1 MAFLR
6 KTSPPAHGVFSD
18 LSDISLE
25 DSRMEDIRNLKVSRS
40 FTQAASGQSR
50 FLKRNQT
57 IGEKHLNLQ
66 DSAVLGSGARPTLGR
81 PLATASKIRASAA
94 LMKLAQLETKIR
106 SRQSAPTSWSDTESD
121 SRLLEDG
128 LAESVDRFAPGATSG
143 PASPHTQRTF
153 QKQTCEAPFPKSSVQ
168 SGQASRFLKK
178 KQPPVGSAAPE
189 AHAGK
194 ERNLQTPRQKEPARK
209 FDSPDSDE
217 EEMKELLGSLMESS
231 REKETSLNQ
240 RFTSTTVSEKERV
253 KPSGGQIPVPPRA
266 PLSRVQLSSSGPSQT
281 LGLCST
287 RSARRG
293 SARRALRSTR
303 SGTCS
308 PQTPVARHTASHD
321 TASHDSASHDSA
333 FHDSASHD
341 SASHDSASHDSAS
354 HDTAS
359 RASSTSIPHA
369 VSRSKSSTMG
379 HIQLA
384 SSSGRSEPGPGE
396 ASDPEASDDS
406 LNDFRINILS
416 LDDLSPAVSERS
428 DLEQKEGA
436 TQRARTPG
444 RSRPDKT
451 PAALDTPSPALP
463 RSSAFQGKATSGVGD
478 EGLPTESEVSER
490 LSASLASAVQQDSVS
505 SAKPSS
511 EMPTEDSVG
520 SAYSED
526 FESPPSPPAS
536 EPTAPSE
543 AALDG
548 TLAAVSECSRSL
560 RTDPPKPP
568 RARKKGGQG
577 VERVTV
583 RETAVQTL
591 DPAFTY
597 QWTKAA
603 GMAAIGPALGS
614 SYVDPVPIASHV
626 VSADAIEVLTA
637 YSPAVLALND
647 MLKQQL
653 NLTQQFIAASRH
665 LHLSLLRSMEGD
677 SFHYHS
683 LEEAKEYIR
692 CHRPTPLTMEDALR
706 EVQEEL

>member
-6 KTSPPAHGVFSD
+6 KTSPPTHGVFSD

-25 DSRMEDIRNLKVSRS
+25 DSRMEDLRNLKVSRS

-66 DSAVLGSGARPTLGR
+66 DNAVLGSGARLTLGR

-106 SRQSAPTSWSDTESD
+106 SRQSVPTSWSDTESD

-128 LAESVDRFAPGATSG
+128 LAGSVDRSTPGATSG
-143 PASPHTQRTF
+143 PASPHTHRTF
-153 QKQTCEAPFPKSSVQ
+153 QKQAREAPLPKSSVQ

-194 ERNLQTPRQKEPARK
+194 ERNLETPRQKEPARK
-209 FDSPDSDE
+209 FDAPDSDE

-240 RFTSTTVSEKERV
+240 RFTSTTVSEEERV
-253 KPSGGQIPVPPRA
+253 KPSAVRFSFVS
-266 PLSRVQLSSSGPSQT
+266 PLSRAELSSSGPSQT

-293 SARRALRSTR
+293 SARRALRSAR
-303 SGTCS
+303 SGTCC
-308 PQTPVARHTASHD
+308 PQTPAARDA
-321 TASHDSASHDSA
+321 
-333 FHDSASHD
+333 
-341 SASHDSASHDSAS
+341 
-354 HDTAS
+354 AS
-359 RASSTSIPHA
+359 RDSSISIPDAA

-384 SSSGRSEPGPGE
+384 SSSGRSGRSEPGPG
-396 ASDPEASDDS
+396 EASDDS

-451 PAALDTPSPALP
+451 PAGLDAPSHALP
-463 RSSAFQGKATSGVGD
+463 RSSAFQGKATSVVGD

-490 LSASLASAVQQDSVS
+490 LSASLASAAQQDSVS

-511 EMPTEDSVG
+511 ETPTEDSVG

-548 TLAAVSECSRSL
+548 TLATVSECSRSL
-560 RTDPPKPP
+560 RTDPHKPP
-568 RARKKGGQG
+568 RARKKGGRG

-597 QWTKAA
+597 QWTK
-603 GMAAIGPALGS
+603 
-614 SYVDPVPIASHV
+614 
-626 VSADAIEVLTA
+626 VLTA

-665 LHLSLLRSMEGD
+665 LHLSLLQSMEGD

-692 CHRPTPLTMEDALR
+692 CHRPIPLTMEDALR

>member
-25 DSRMEDIRNLKVSRS
+25 DSRTEDLRNLKVSRS

-66 DSAVLGSGARPTLGR
+66 DNAVLDSGARLTLGR

-106 SRQSAPTSWSDTESD
+106 SRQSAPTSWSDMESD

-128 LAESVDRFAPGATSG
+128 LAGSVDRFAPGATSG
-143 PASPHTQRTF
+143 PASPHTHRTF
-153 QKQTCEAPFPKSSVQ
+153 QKQAREAPLPKSSVQ

-209 FDSPDSDE
+209 FDAPDSDE

-253 KPSGGQIPVPPRA
+253 KPSAGQIPAPPRA
-266 PLSRVQLSSSGPSQT
+266 PLSRAELSSSGPSQT
-281 LGLCST
+281 LGLSST

-303 SGTCS
+303 SGTCC
-308 PQTPVARHTASHD
+308 PQTPAAR
-321 TASHDSASHDSA
+321 
-333 FHDSASHD
+333 
-341 SASHDSASHDSAS
+341 
-354 HDTAS
+354 DTAS
-359 RASSTSIPHA
+359 RDTASRDSSISIPDAA

-384 SSSGRSEPGPGE
+384 SSSGRSGRSEPGPG
-396 ASDPEASDDS
+396 EASDDS

-451 PAALDTPSPALP
+451 PAGLDAPSHALP
-463 RSSAFQGKATSGVGD
+463 RSSAFQGKATSVVGD
-478 EGLPTESEVSER
+478 EGLPTESEVSEL
-490 LSASLASAVQQDSVS
+490 LSASLASAAQQDSVS

-511 EMPTEDSVG
+511 ETPTEDSVG

-548 TLAAVSECSRSL
+548 TLATVSECSRSL

-568 RARKKGGQG
+568 RARKKGCRG
-577 VERVTV
+577 VERGTV

>member
-6 KTSPPAHGVFSD
+6 KTSPPAHRVFSD

-25 DSRMEDIRNLKVSRS
+25 DSRMEDIRNFKVSRS

-66 DSAVLGSGARPTLGR
+66 DSAVLGSGARLTRGR

-128 LAESVDRFAPGATSG
+128 LAESVDRSALGATSG
-143 PASPHTQRTF
+143 PASPHTHRTF
-153 QKQTCEAPFPKSSVQ
+153 QKQAQSSVQ

-189 AHAGK
+189 AQAGK
-194 ERNLQTPRQKEPARK
+194 ERNLETPRQKEPARK

-231 REKETSLNQ
+231 GEKETSLNQ
-240 RFTSTTVSEKERV
+240 RFTSTIISEKERV
-253 KPSGGQIPVPPRA
+253 KPSAVT
-266 PLSRVQLSSSGPSQT
+266 S
-281 LGLCST
+281 
-287 RSARRG
+287 
-293 SARRALRSTR
+293 
-303 SGTCS
+303 
-308 PQTPVARHTASHD
+308 HDTASHD
-321 TASHDSASHDSA
+321 TASP
-333 FHDSASHD
+333 
-341 SASHDSASHDSAS
+341 
-354 HDTAS
+354 
-359 RASSTSIPHA
+359 ASSISIPDS
-369 VSRSKSSTMG
+369 VSRSKSSAMG

-384 SSSGRSEPGPGE
+384 SSSGRSEPGPRE
-396 ASDPEASDDS
+396 ALDPEASDDS
-406 LNDFRINILS
+406 
-416 LDDLSPAVSERS
+416 
-428 DLEQKEGA
+428 A
-436 TQRARTPG
+436 TQRARAPG

-451 PAALDTPSPALP
+451 PTDLGTPSPALP
-463 RSSAFQGKATSGVGD
+463 RSSAFQGRATSVVGD

-490 LSASLASAVQQDSVS
+490 LSASLASAAQQDSVS

-511 EMPTEDSVG
+511 ETPTEDSVG
-520 SAYSED
+520 WAYSED

-548 TLAAVSECSRSL
+548 TLATVSECWRSL
-560 RTDPPKPP
+560 RTDPPKPS
-568 RARKKGGQG
+568 RARKKGSRG

-597 QWTKAA
+597 QWTNAA

-653 NLTQQFIAASRH
+653 NLTQQFTATSRH

>member
-1 MAFLR
+1 VASAR
-6 KTSPPAHGVFSD
+6 RSAPPTHGVFSD

-25 DSRMEDIRNLKVSRS
+25 DSRMEDLRNLKVSRS

-66 DSAVLGSGARPTLGR
+66 DNAVLGSGARLTLGR

-106 SRQSAPTSWSDTESD
+106 SRQSVPTSWSDTESD

-128 LAESVDRFAPGATSG
+128 LAGSVDRSTPGATSG
-143 PASPHTQRTF
+143 PASPHTHRTF
-153 QKQTCEAPFPKSSVQ
+153 QKQAREAPLPKSSVQ

-194 ERNLQTPRQKEPARK
+194 ERNLETPRQKEPARK
-209 FDSPDSDE
+209 FDAPDSDE

-240 RFTSTTVSEKERV
+240 RFTSTTVSEEERV
-253 KPSGGQIPVPPRA
+253 KPS
-266 PLSRVQLSSSGPSQT
+266 LSSSGPSQT

-293 SARRALRSTR
+293 SARRALRSAR
-303 SGTCS
+303 SGTCC
-308 PQTPVARHTASHD
+308 PQTPAARDA
-321 TASHDSASHDSA
+321 
-333 FHDSASHD
+333 
-341 SASHDSASHDSAS
+341 
-354 HDTAS
+354 AS
-359 RASSTSIPHA
+359 RDSSISIPDAA

-384 SSSGRSEPGPGE
+384 SSSGRSGRSEPGPGE
-396 ASDPEASDDS
+396 ASDDS
-406 LNDFRINILS
+406 LN
-416 LDDLSPAVSERS
+416 
-428 DLEQKEGA
+428 
-436 TQRARTPG
+436 G

-451 PAALDTPSPALP
+451 PAGLDAPSHALP
-463 RSSAFQGKATSGVGD
+463 RSSAFQGKATSVVGD

-490 LSASLASAVQQDSVS
+490 LSASLASAAQQDSVS

-511 EMPTEDSVG
+511 ETPTEDSVG

-548 TLAAVSECSRSL
+548 TLATVSECSRSL
-560 RTDPPKPP
+560 RTDPHKPP
-568 RARKKGGQG
+568 RARKKGGRG

-665 LHLSLLRSMEGD
+665 LHLSLLQSMEGD

-692 CHRPTPLTMEDALR
+692 CHRPIPLTMEDALR

>member
-18 LSDISLE
+18 ISLE
-25 DSRMEDIRNLKVSRS
+25 DSRTEDLRNLKVSRS

-66 DSAVLGSGARPTLGR
+66 DNAVLGSGAWLTLGR

-128 LAESVDRFAPGATSG
+128 LAGSVDRFAPGATSG
-143 PASPHTQRTF
+143 PASPHTHRTF
-153 QKQTCEAPFPKSSVQ
+153 QKQAREAPLPKSSVQ

-209 FDSPDSDE
+209 FDAPDSDE

-253 KPSGGQIPVPPRA
+253 KPWAGQIPAPPRA
-266 PLSRVQLSSSGPSQT
+266 PLSRAELSSSGPSQT
-281 LGLCST
+281 LGLSST

-303 SGTCS
+303 SGTCC
-308 PQTPVARHTASHD
+308 PQTPAAR
-321 TASHDSASHDSA
+321 
-333 FHDSASHD
+333 
-341 SASHDSASHDSAS
+341 
-354 HDTAS
+354 DTAS
-359 RASSTSIPHA
+359 RDTASRDSSISIPDNAAA
-369 VSRSKSSTMG
+369 VSRSKSSAMG

-384 SSSGRSEPGPGE
+384 SSSGRSGRSEPGPG
-396 ASDPEASDDS
+396 EASDDS

-436 TQRARTPG
+436 TQRVRTPG

-451 PAALDTPSPALP
+451 PAGLDAPSHALP
-463 RSSAFQGKATSGVGD
+463 RSSAFQGKATSVVGD
-478 EGLPTESEVSER
+478 EGLSTESEVSER
-490 LSASLASAVQQDSVS
+490 LSASLASAAQQDSVS

-511 EMPTEDSVG
+511 ETPTEDSVG

-526 FESPPSPPAS
+526 FESLPSPLAS

-548 TLAAVSECSRSL
+548 TLATVSECSRSL
-560 RTDPPKPP
+560 RTEPPKPP
-568 RARKKGGQG
+568 RARKKGGRG

-597 QWTKAA
+597 QWTKA

-683 LEEAKEYIR
+683 LEEAKEVTAMRRGGVGGARAHHIPVGT
-692 CHRPTPLTMEDALR
+692 CPSGSGA
-706 EVQEEL
+706 

>member
-18 LSDISLE
+18 ISLE
-25 DSRMEDIRNLKVSRS
+25 DSRTEDLRNLKVSRS

-66 DSAVLGSGARPTLGR
+66 DNAVLGSGAWLTLGR

-128 LAESVDRFAPGATSG
+128 LAGSVDRFAPGATSG
-143 PASPHTQRTF
+143 PASPHTHRTF
-153 QKQTCEAPFPKSSVQ
+153 QKQAREAPLPKSSVQ

-209 FDSPDSDE
+209 FDAPDSDE

-253 KPSGGQIPVPPRA
+253 KPPAGQIPAPPRA
-266 PLSRVQLSSSGPSQT
+266 PLSRAELSSSGPSQT
-281 LGLCST
+281 LGLSST
-287 RSARRG
+287 R

-303 SGTCS
+303 SGTCC
-308 PQTPVARHTASHD
+308 PQTPAAR
-321 TASHDSASHDSA
+321 
-333 FHDSASHD
+333 
-341 SASHDSASHDSAS
+341 
-354 HDTAS
+354 DTAS
-359 RASSTSIPHA
+359 RDTASRDTASRDTASRDSSISIPDAAAA

-384 SSSGRSEPGPGE
+384 SSSGRSGRSEPGPG
-396 ASDPEASDDS
+396 EASDDS

-451 PAALDTPSPALP
+451 PAGLDAPSHALP
-463 RSSAFQGKATSGVGD
+463 RSSAFQGKATSVVGD

-490 LSASLASAVQQDSVS
+490 LSASLASAAQQDSVS

-511 EMPTEDSVG
+511 ETPTEDSVG

-548 TLAAVSECSRSL
+548 TLATVSECSRSL
-560 RTDPPKPP
+560 RTDPHKPP
-568 RARKKGGQG
+568 RARKKGGRG

>member
-18 LSDISLE
+18 LSDISSE

-57 IGEKHLNLQ
+57 IGEKHFNLQ
-66 DSAVLGSGARPTLGR
+66 DSAALGSGAQLTLGR

-94 LMKLAQLETKIR
+94 LMRLAQLETKIR
-106 SRQSAPTSWSDTESD
+106 SRQSAPRSWSDTESD

-128 LAESVDRFAPGATSG
+128 LAESVDRSAPGATSG
-143 PASPHTQRTF
+143 PASPHTHRTF
-153 QKQTCEAPFPKSSVQ
+153 QKQAREAPLPKSSVQ
-168 SGQASRFLKK
+168 SGRASRFLKK

-189 AHAGK
+189 AQAGK

-240 RFTSTTVSEKERV
+240 RFTSTAVSGKERV
-253 KPSGGQIPVPPRA
+253 KPSAGQIPAPPRA
-266 PLSRVQLSSSGPSQT
+266 PLSRAELSSSEPSQT
-281 LGLCST
+281 LGLSST

-308 PQTPVARHTASHD
+308 PQTPAARDTASHHTASHD
-321 TASHDSASHDSA
+321 PASP
-333 FHDSASHD
+333 
-341 SASHDSASHDSAS
+341 
-354 HDTAS
+354 
-359 RASSTSIPHA
+359 ASSISIPDA
-369 VSRSKSSTMG
+369 VSRSKSSAMG
-379 HIQLA
+379 HVQLA
-384 SSSGRSEPGPGE
+384 SSSGRSGRSEPGPWG

-436 TQRARTPG
+436 TQRARAPG
-444 RSRPDKT
+444 RSRPDQT
-451 PAALDTPSPALP
+451 PAARDAPSHALP
-463 RSSAFQGKATSGVGD
+463 RGSAFQGKATSVVGD

-490 LSASLASAVQQDSVS
+490 LSASLASAAQQDSVS

-511 EMPTEDSVG
+511 ETPTEDSVG

-548 TLAAVSECSRSL
+548 TLATVSECCRSL
-560 RTDPPKPP
+560 RTDPPQPP
-568 RARKKGGQG
+568 RARKKGGRG
-577 VERVTV
+577 AERVGV
-583 RETAVQTL
+583 REMAVQTL

-637 YSPAVLALND
+637 YSPAVLALSD

>member
-6 KTSPPAHGVFSD
+6 KTSPPAHRVFSD

-25 DSRMEDIRNLKVSRS
+25 DSRMEDIRNFKVSRS

-66 DSAVLGSGARPTLGR
+66 DSAVLGSGARLTRGR

-128 LAESVDRFAPGATSG
+128 LAESVDRSALGATSG
-143 PASPHTQRTF
+143 PASPHTHRTF
-153 QKQTCEAPFPKSSVQ
+153 QKQARE

-189 AHAGK
+189 AQAGK
-194 ERNLQTPRQKEPARK
+194 ERNLETPRQKEPARK

-231 REKETSLNQ
+231 GEKETSLNQ
-240 RFTSTTVSEKERV
+240 RFTSTIISEKERLSS
-253 KPSGGQIPVPPRA
+253 PAQGLPRPWACPARGQRAGGQRAGPPA
-266 PLSRVQLSSSGPSQT
+266 VLA
-281 LGLCST
+281 
-287 RSARRG
+287 ARD
-293 SARRALRSTR
+293 
-303 SGTCS
+303 
-308 PQTPVARHTASHD
+308 TASHD
-321 TASHDSASHDSA
+321 TASHDT
-333 FHDSASHD
+333 
-341 SASHDSASHDSAS
+341 AS

-359 RASSTSIPHA
+359 HDTASPASSISIPDS
-369 VSRSKSSTMG
+369 VSRSKSSAMG

-384 SSSGRSEPGPGE
+384 SSSGRSEPGPRE
-396 ASDPEASDDS
+396 ALDPEASDDS

-428 DLEQKEGA
+428 DLEQKVSA
-436 TQRARTPG
+436 TQRARAPG

-451 PAALDTPSPALP
+451 PTDLGTPSPALP
-463 RSSAFQGKATSGVGD
+463 RSSAFQGRATSVVGD

-490 LSASLASAVQQDSVS
+490 LSASLASAAQQDSVS

-511 EMPTEDSVG
+511 ETPTEDSVG
-520 SAYSED
+520 WAYSED

-548 TLAAVSECSRSL
+548 TLATVSECWRSL
-560 RTDPPKPP
+560 RTDPPKPS
-568 RARKKGGQG
+568 RARKKGSRG

-597 QWTKAA
+597 QWTNGECGGLWGPGWPGPVLRRDLWLPGKHVESWVA
-603 GMAAIGPALGS
+603 GIWL
-614 SYVDPVPIASHV
+614 
-626 VSADAIEVLTA
+626 
-637 YSPAVLALND
+637 
-647 MLKQQL
+647 
-653 NLTQQFIAASRH
+653 
-665 LHLSLLRSMEGD
+665 LSLA
-677 SFHYHS
+677 SFQ
-683 LEEAKEYIR
+683 
-692 CHRPTPLTMEDALR
+692 CLTHPAPIHFLITNT
-706 EVQEEL
+706 QTSCF

>member
-6 KTSPPAHGVFSD
+6 KTSPPTHGVFSD

-25 DSRMEDIRNLKVSRS
+25 DSRMEDLRNLKVSRS

-66 DSAVLGSGARPTLGR
+66 DNAVLGSGARLTLGR

-106 SRQSAPTSWSDTESD
+106 SRQSVPTSWSDTESD

-128 LAESVDRFAPGATSG
+128 LAGSVDRSTPGATSG
-143 PASPHTQRTF
+143 PASPHTHRTF
-153 QKQTCEAPFPKSSVQ
+153 QKQAREAPLPKSSVQ

-194 ERNLQTPRQKEPARK
+194 ERNLETPRQKEPARK
-209 FDSPDSDE
+209 FDAPDSDE

-240 RFTSTTVSEKERV
+240 RFTSTTVSEEERV
-253 KPSGGQIPVPPRA
+253 KPSAGQIRAPPRA
-266 PLSRVQLSSSGPSQT
+266 PLSRAELSSSGPSQT

-293 SARRALRSTR
+293 SARRALRSAR
-303 SGTCS
+303 SGTCC
-308 PQTPVARHTASHD
+308 PQTPAARDA
-321 TASHDSASHDSA
+321 
-333 FHDSASHD
+333 
-341 SASHDSASHDSAS
+341 
-354 HDTAS
+354 AS
-359 RASSTSIPHA
+359 RDSSISIPDAA

-384 SSSGRSEPGPGE
+384 SSSGRSGRSEPGPG
-396 ASDPEASDDS
+396 EASDDS

-451 PAALDTPSPALP
+451 PAGLDAPSHALP
-463 RSSAFQGKATSGVGD
+463 RSSAFQGKATSVVGD

-490 LSASLASAVQQDSVS
+490 LSASLASAAQQDSVS

-511 EMPTEDSVG
+511 ETPTEDSVG

-548 TLAAVSECSRSL
+548 TLATVSECSRSL
-560 RTDPPKPP
+560 RTDPHKPP
-568 RARKKGGQG
+568 RARKKGGRG

-665 LHLSLLRSMEGD
+665 LHLSLLQSMEGD

-692 CHRPTPLTMEDALR
+692 CHRPIPLTMEDALR

>member
-6 KTSPPAHGVFSD
+6 KTSPRAHRVFSD
-18 LSDISLE
+18 LSDISSE

-57 IGEKHLNLQ
+57 IGEKHFNLQ
-66 DSAVLGSGARPTLGR
+66 DSAVLGSGARLTLGR
-81 PLATASKIRASAA
+81 PLATASKMRASAA

-106 SRQSAPTSWSDTESD
+106 GRQSAPRSWSDTESD

-128 LAESVDRFAPGATSG
+128 LAESLDRSAPGATSG
-143 PASPHTQRTF
+143 PASPHTHRTF
-153 QKQTCEAPFPKSSVQ
+153 QKQAREAPLPKSSVQ
-168 SGQASRFLKK
+168 SGRASRFLKK
-178 KQPPVGSAAPE
+178 KQPPAGSAAPE
-189 AHAGK
+189 AQAGK
-194 ERNLQTPRQKEPARK
+194 ERNLPTPRQKEPARK

-231 REKETSLNQ
+231 RGKETSLNQ
-240 RFTSTTVSEKERV
+240 RFTSTAVSEKERA
-253 KPSGGQIPVPPRA
+253 KPSAGQIPAPPRA
-266 PLSRVQLSSSGPSQT
+266 PLSRAELSCSEPSQT
-281 LGLCST
+281 LGLSSP

-308 PQTPVARHTASHD
+308 PQTQAARD
-321 TASHDSASHDSA
+321 TASL
-333 FHDSASHD
+333 
-341 SASHDSASHDSAS
+341 
-354 HDTAS
+354 DTAS
-359 RASSTSIPHA
+359 PASSISIPDA
-369 VSRSKSSTMG
+369 VSRSKSSAMG

-384 SSSGRSEPGPGE
+384 SSSGRSRRSEPGPGG

-436 TQRARTPG
+436 TQRARAPG
-444 RSRPDKT
+444 RSRPDQT
-451 PAALDTPSPALP
+451 PAALDAPSHALP
-463 RSSAFQGKATSGVGD
+463 MGSAFQGKATSVVGD

-490 LSASLASAVQQDSVS
+490 LSASLASAAQQDSVS

-511 EMPTEDSVG
+511 ETPTEDSVG

-548 TLAAVSECSRSL
+548 TLATVSECWRSL
-560 RTDPPKPP
+560 RTDTPKPP
-568 RARKKGGQG
+568 RARKKGGRG
-577 VERVTV
+577 VERVSV

-591 DPAFTY
+591 DPALTY

-626 VSADAIEVLTA
+626 VSADALEVLTA

-706 EVQEEL
+706 EVQEELDLLSTLLRKLPVSMRT